1 MKVVLAS
8 ASERR
13 QELLKRIV
21 DDFHII
27 VSNFNEDEVKLKSSV
42 SDYVKE
48 LSLGKAKDVA
58 DKVKEPSVI
67 IGVDTIVT
75 INNKILGKPKD
86 KEDAFNMLSELSGNV
101 HKVYS
106 GIAIINTKTNEIMQD
121 FLCTEVKFS
130 TKLVS
135 PAGSKSVESICGVY
149 AETYS
154 GTSGRAPTKLI

>member
-21 DDFHII
+21 DDFDII

-75 INNKILGKPKD
+75 INNKILLFP
-86 KEDAFNMLSELSGNV
+86 
-101 HKVYS
+101 
-106 GIAIINTKTNEIMQD
+106 
-121 FLCTEVKFS
+121 
-130 TKLVS
+130 
-135 PAGSKSVESICGVY
+135 
-149 AETYS
+149 
-154 GTSGRAPTKLI
+154 

>member
-58 DKVKEPSVI
+58 DKVKR
-67 IGVDTIVT
+67 TICY
-75 INNKILGKPKD
+75 NRSRYYCNYK
-86 KEDAFNMLSELSGNV
+86 
-101 HKVYS
+101 
-106 GIAIINTKTNEIMQD
+106 
-121 FLCTEVKFS
+121 
-130 TKLVS
+130 
-135 PAGSKSVESICGVY
+135 
-149 AETYS
+149 
-154 GTSGRAPTKLI
+154 